1 IAERD
6 RSLSTSVLAGDVI
19 VLRPGIPSETTLE
32 GDAEVVQIFSPPES
46 LGRAASETLAARLVA
61 PPGDALKRAAIQLF
75 VAVRH
80 DDWRSRA
87 VAEVRLRD
95 RVRDLLAAPADDEIG
110 YMHGGLPPM
119 AISRA
124 ERLIAEAMDGPNS
137 SSPTVTELAATAHV
151 STNHFIRSFR
161 HVLGTTPHQL
171 VMARRCQRAMELLR
185 QRGLT
190 IADVSDEAGY
200 SSPAYFVASFRQQLG
215 VTPGAYQRAV
225 PTKGGFLDT
234 AGGATLIN
242 VGLGAVHDP
251 QCRSAD
257 SRHDRGKNRRRSVA
271 SARPTRHRDALQQ
284 SGLDASIARGDLE
297 TNSQDLEALLG
308 RPTTSLANVIGEAP
322 RRYT

>member
-1 IAERD
+1 MKVLQQTIASFGAPLWIESLEQAYGSALIARWRHLNGRLQISTADAVRVCLSLSTGQQVRIAERD

-32 GDAEVVQIFSPPES
+32 GDAEVVQIFIPPDS

-75 VAVRH
+75 VAARH

-87 VAEVRLRD
+87 VAEVRLRE

-124 ERLIAEAMDGPNS
+124 ERLIAEAMDSPNS
-137 SSPTVTELAATAHV
+137 ASPTVTELAATAHV

-171 VMARRCQRAMELLR
+171 VMARRWQRAMALLR
-185 QRGLT
+185 HRGLT

-225 PTKGGFLDT
+225 TTKG
-234 AGGATLIN
+234 
-242 VGLGAVHDP
+242 
-251 QCRSAD
+251 
-257 SRHDRGKNRRRSVA
+257 
-271 SARPTRHRDALQQ
+271 
-284 SGLDASIARGDLE
+284 
-297 TNSQDLEALLG
+297 
-308 RPTTSLANVIGEAP
+308 
-322 RRYT
+322 

>member
-1 IAERD
+1 MKIIQQTIASFGSPLWIEPVEQAYGSALIARWRHLNGRLQISTADAVRVCLSLSTGQQVRIAERD
-6 RSLSTSVLAGDVI
+6 RSLSTRVLAGDVI

-32 GDAEVVQIFSPPES
+32 GDAEVVQIFIPPES
-46 LGRAASETLAARLVA
+46 LGCAASETLAARLVA

-75 VAVRH
+75 VAARH

-87 VAEVRLRD
+87 VAEVRLRE
-95 RVRDLLAAPADDEIG
+95 RVRDLLAAPADDENG

-119 AISRA
+119 AVSRA
-124 ERLIAEAMDGPNS
+124 ERLIAEAMDSPDS
-137 SSPTVTELAATAHV
+137 ASPTVTELAATAHV

-225 PTKGGFLDT
+225 TTKG
-234 AGGATLIN
+234 
-242 VGLGAVHDP
+242 
-251 QCRSAD
+251 
-257 SRHDRGKNRRRSVA
+257 
-271 SARPTRHRDALQQ
+271 
-284 SGLDASIARGDLE
+284 
-297 TNSQDLEALLG
+297 
-308 RPTTSLANVIGEAP
+308 
-322 RRYT
+322 

>member
-1 IAERD
+1 MKVLQQTIASFGAPLWIESLEQAYGSALIARWRHLNGRLHISTADAVRVCLSLSTGQQVRIAERD

-32 GDAEVVQIFSPPES
+32 GDAEVVQIFIPPDS

-95 RVRDLLAAPADDEIG
+95 RVRDLLTAPADDEIG

-137 SSPTVTELAATAHV
+137 SSPTVTQLAATAHV

-225 PTKGGFLDT
+225 TTKG
-234 AGGATLIN
+234 
-242 VGLGAVHDP
+242 
-251 QCRSAD
+251 
-257 SRHDRGKNRRRSVA
+257 
-271 SARPTRHRDALQQ
+271 
-284 SGLDASIARGDLE
+284 
-297 TNSQDLEALLG
+297 
-308 RPTTSLANVIGEAP
+308 
-322 RRYT
+322 

>member
-1 IAERD
+1 MKVLQQTIASFGAPLWIESLEQAYGSALIARWRHLNGRLQISTADAVRVCLSLSTGQQVRIAERD

-32 GDAEVVQIFSPPES
+32 GDAEVVQIFIPPES
-46 LGRAASETLAARLVA
+46 LGCAASETLAARLVA

-124 ERLIAEAMDGPNS
+124 ERLIAEAMDSPNS

-225 PTKGGFLDT
+225 TTKG
-234 AGGATLIN
+234 
-242 VGLGAVHDP
+242 
-251 QCRSAD
+251 
-257 SRHDRGKNRRRSVA
+257 
-271 SARPTRHRDALQQ
+271 
-284 SGLDASIARGDLE
+284 
-297 TNSQDLEALLG
+297 
-308 RPTTSLANVIGEAP
+308 
-322 RRYT
+322 

>member
-1 IAERD
+1 MKIIQQTIASFGSPLWIEPVEQAYGSALIARWRHLNGRLQISTADAVRVCLSLSTGQQVRIAERD
-6 RSLSTSVLAGDVI
+6 RSLSTRVLAGDVI

-32 GDAEVVQIFSPPES
+32 GDAEVVQIFIPPES

-75 VAVRH
+75 VAARH

-87 VAEVRLRD
+87 VAEVRLRE
-95 RVRDLLAAPADDEIG
+95 RVRDLLAAPADDENG

-119 AISRA
+119 AVSRA
-124 ERLIAEAMDGPNS
+124 ERLIAEAMDSPDS
-137 SSPTVTELAATAHV
+137 ASPTVTELAATAHV

-225 PTKGGFLDT
+225 TTKG
-234 AGGATLIN
+234 
-242 VGLGAVHDP
+242 
-251 QCRSAD
+251 
-257 SRHDRGKNRRRSVA
+257 
-271 SARPTRHRDALQQ
+271 
-284 SGLDASIARGDLE
+284 
-297 TNSQDLEALLG
+297 
-308 RPTTSLANVIGEAP
+308 
-322 RRYT
+322 